1 MERRLSHKKFFMI
14 MGLSILFTLAGV
26 LTATAGGPLTLEQ
39 VKAEL
44 EKYKGSSLVI
54 TSWGGSY
61 QDAQRK
67 AYYEPFEKEFGI
79 KIIEDSPAAISKV
92 MAMVKAKKVTWDI
105 VDGGAYKL
113 DDLGGNRGFLEKMDY
128 NIIDA
133 GDVDPFFVSEWYMS
147 TISWCETLGYR
158 TDIFPGDK
166 APTSAV
172 DFWDVKKFPGRRAMR
187 DNPIY
192 NIPLA
197 LLADGVPKDKI
208 YPLTEDKIK
217 RAFKKLDEIKPHVN
231 VWWTQG
237 AQPPQLLTD
246 KEVVMSTGWNGR
258 IASVQKEG
266 VPVAIIWEGAQMVSD
281 AWYIPKGAE
290 KKDLAM
296 LFIAWATFPE
306 NNWRLSQYI
315 DYGPVNTKSLKYLP
329 KEILARMP
337 LTHADKMIKCDFS
350 WWSTQYVDML
360 DRWREWKLQ

>member
-1 MERRLSHKKFFMI
+1 MNQKYSKMKLIVLIALALVFSLSTF
-14 MGLSILFTLAGV
+14 LNANAG
-26 LTATAGGPLTLEQ
+26 TPLTLDQ
-39 VKAEL
+39 VKARL
-44 EKYKGSSLVI
+44 AKYKGSSLVI

-61 QDAQRK
+61 QKAQEK
-67 AYYEPFEKEFGI
+67 AYYEPFQKEFGI
-79 KIIEDSPAAISKV
+79 KIIEDSPASISKV
-92 MAMVKAKKVTWDI
+92 MAMVKAKKVTWDV

-113 DDLGGNRGFLEKMDY
+113 DDLGRRGYLEPMDY

-133 GDVDPFFVSEWYMS
+133 RDVDPFFVSKWYMS

-158 TDIFPGDK
+158 SDVFSGAN
-166 APTSAV
+166 APTSAT
-172 DFWDVKKFPGRRAMR
+172 DIWNVKKFPGRRAMR

-208 YPLTEDKIK
+208 YPLTETKIK
-217 RAFKKLDEIKPHVN
+217 RAFKKLDKIKPYIN

-246 KEVVMSTGWNGR
+246 KEVVMATGWNGR
-258 IASVQKEG
+258 ISSVSR
-266 VPVAIIWEGAQMVSD
+266 EGAAVTVLWNGGQLVSD
-281 AWYIPKGAE
+281 AWYIPKGCK

-315 DYGPVNTKSLKYLP
+315 DYGPVNKKSLKYLSA
-329 KEILARMP
+329 KVRARMP

-350 WWSTQYVDML
+350 WWSTKYVDML
-360 DRWREWKLQ
+360 DRWREWKLK